1 LALRGLG
8 ILGLTAAPCA
18 LVMGCFQPGWMPSA
32 TLAPDVE
39 PTTPRMVSTPQ
50 LSAPGA
56 QAAIDG
62 RIDPY
67 GPPTLAIDPWRPA
80 VPPRHWTYIVLHHT
94 ASSRGSVESI
104 HEAHLQRRDKNG
116 NPWMGIGYH
125 FVVGNGNGMADG
137 EVQPTFRWRQQL
149 QGAHAGEDEHNQ
161 HGIGIAVV
169 GNFELGP
176 PSPAQIA
183 SLRRLVRVLRVR
195 YGIEPTNIVR
205 HSDIKATA
213 CPGKYFPLEE
223 IAQGHKDRLLGATTP
238 RDGGLR
244 VVAGEP
250 DGGLRV
256 VPRTGGELVGVA
268 AEERN
273 RP

>member
-1 LALRGLG
+1 
-8 ILGLTAAPCA
+8 
-18 LVMGCFQPGWMPSA
+18 
-32 TLAPDVE
+32 
-39 PTTPRMVSTPQ
+39 MVSRTP
-50 LSAPGA
+50 LSPVPGS

-62 RIDPY
+62 RLDPY
-67 GPPTLAIDPWRPA
+67 GLTTLAIDPWKPS

-94 ASSRGSVESI
+94 ASSHGSVESI
-104 HEAHLQRRDKNG
+104 NEAHLKRRDKNG

-125 FVVGNGNGMADG
+125 FVVGNGNGMGDG
-137 EVQPTFRWRQQL
+137 EIEPTFRWRQQL

-183 SLRRLVRVLRVR
+183 SLSHLIRVLRVR
-195 YGIEPTNIVR
+195 YGIETTNIIR

-223 IAQGHKDRLLGATTP
+223 IAQGHRDPLLGARTP
-238 RDGGLR
+238 SADRLR
-244 VVAGEP
+244 VAAHNA
-250 DGGLRV
+250 DDRWRV
-256 VPRTGGELVGVA
+256 GAEKAADRLQVA